1 MAIQVIVHVTNEEA
15 FVAEMEEMPP
25 PGASYIVITNPRSR
39 ENKHLQWAINGAVR
53 FIFPLAR
60 ISFIEVMMSEQDR
73 EGIEPFFRDRGR
85 S

>member
-1 MAIQVIVHVTNEEA
+1 MAMQVIVHVVNEEA
-15 FVAEMEEMPP
+15 FVAEMEDMPP
-25 PGASYIVITNPRSR
+25 QGASYIVIANPRTR
-39 ENKHLQWAINGAVR
+39 ENKNLQWALNGAVR

-60 ISFIEVMMSEQDR
+60 ISFIEIMMSEADR